1 MLKYKS
7 CSIQICLNSYIFLKK
22 EVFRKKVRFATE
34 QKINGK
40 FQADPSQ
47 VVYST
52 YAKQTHKVNN
62 VHLGKMQQVISESVI
77 QLLLSE

>member
-1 MLKYKS
+1 MPEQLY
-7 CSIQICLNSYIFLKK
+7 FLKERK
-22 EVFRKKVRFATE
+22 VFGKKVRFATE